1 MANINDL
8 RRNNI
13 NTNNSPS
20 RNTPPTLGQNE
31 NTDVM
36 IDMTSESKMKASML
50 HNEAVYNSAPKG
62 KTIIN
67 QPNEVKGP
75 DGRIIR
81 RNIPGNQQIKRSTAD
96 RVSFDLTQLPKDKK
110 VDEDI
115 HKSIEDDIL
124 TGKNP
129 ILYDYINEKA
139 QEMQQWTEEKED
151 ERRLKEVEQ
160 EEEVSIDLT
169 NPSTADNLEKE
180 EDNISFANYEINK
193 DEDPNANNTVYN
205 MLDII
210 NIGEDTNMKEE
221 PKEIFINEDNDE
233 VELDIA
239 KDTSDDDLD
248 SFTFDDADTSSTD
261 DVDIVVEDKDD
272 EIIEVVEEE
281 KEAEEI
287 PVEKVAETK
296 KEEAKV
302 VEKTTNTTSDEE
314 DDLSTF
320 ISANGIEFQAAKSI
334 ASNIVLDDD
343 NLEDEENEEDE
354 DPNGLDPKAK
364 RVIEL
369 ASRVLR
375 PAAKKLE
382 LSSYTVVKKP
392 GAATRFFEQKQI
404 NVAKWVLRNKKVCIH
419 MKASQ
424 GAELEELRTLMTD
437 ANVASDFIRMYRI
450 IYDHVVSPKPDSF
463 EAWCKSTYTDD
474 LDDYFFCFFIAN
486 YMNSNYIPY
495 DCSNENCKPGT
506 FLSENLPIM
515 SMVKFKS
522 DKDKEEFNEIYKSE
536 VFENNPQGLYPTEII
551 PFSDKLAIGFKESTL
566 YSFIEAQSIRNNE
579 KFINRYSATIAL
591 VPNIDKI
598 LAIDTE
604 NHNLIPIEYKSYPN
618 SNANTYKSMVQKYDA
633 VLHSL
638 TPDEFGTLT
647 NYVAEFTNNK
657 DNSIHIKYIR
667 PAATCPDCGAK
678 IEEVETTAQSL
689 VFFRY
694 QLGQMVNI
702 SIK

>member
-13 NTNNSPS
+13 NTNSSLS
-20 RNTPPTLGQNE
+20 RNTPPILGQNE
-31 NTDVM
+31 NSDVM
-36 IDMTSESKMKASML
+36 IDLTSESKMKASMV
-50 HNEAVYNSAPKG
+50 HNEAVYNSTPKG
-62 KTIIN
+62 KTIID
-67 QPNEVKGP
+67 QPTEIKGP

-81 RNIPGNQQIKRSTAD
+81 RTPNNQSSIKRSTSD
-96 RVSFDLTQLPKDKK
+96 RVAFDLTQLPKDKK

-124 TGKNP
+124 SGRNP
-129 ILYDYINEKA
+129 ILYDYINEKT
-139 QEMQQWTEEKED
+139 QEMQKWTEEKED
-151 ERRLKEVEQ
+151 EKKLKEAEQ
-160 EEEVSIDLT
+160 EEKVSIDLT
-169 NPSTADNLEKE
+169 QPSGSDTLEK
-180 EDNISFANYEINK
+180 EDNISFDSYETSSKEESNG
-193 DEDPNANNTVYN
+193 NVVYN
-205 MLDII
+205 VIDSL
-210 NIGEDTNMKEE
+210 NIGEDASMKEE
-221 PKEIFINEDNDE
+221 PKDIVINEDNDE
-233 VELDIA
+233 VELDIPE
-239 KDTSDDDLD
+239 DTSSDDLD
-248 SFTFDDADTSSTD
+248 LYTFDDANTSSTD
-261 DVDIVVEDKDD
+261 DVDVVIEDKDD
-272 EIIEVVEEE
+272 EVVETVEEE
-281 KEAEEI
+281 KED
-287 PVEKVAETK
+287 VENTVESVVETK
-296 KEEAKV
+296 KEE
-302 VEKTTNTTSDEE
+302 TNVITSDEE
-314 DDLSTF
+314 DDLSKF
-320 ISANGIEFQAAKSI
+320 ISANGIEFQETKSI
-334 ASNIVLDDD
+334 SSNIVLDDD
-343 NLEDEENEEDE
+343 NLDDEEKEDDDD

-364 RVIEL
+364 HIIEL
-369 ASRVLR
+369 ASRVLK
-375 PAAKKLE
+375 PAAKKLD
-382 LSSYTVVKKP
+382 LSSYTVIKKP

-506 FLSENLPIM
+506 FLSGNLPIM

-522 DKDKEEFNEIYKSE
+522 DKDKEEFNEIYRSE
-536 VFENNPQGLYPTEII
+536 VFENNPQGLYPAEII
-551 PFSDKLAIGFKESTL
+551 PFSDRLAISFKESTL
-566 YSFIEAQSIRNNE
+566 YSYIEAQSIRNNE
-579 KFINRYSATIAL
+579 KFINRYAATIAL

-598 LAIDTE
+598 FAIDAV
-604 NHNLIPIEYKSYPN
+604 NQNLIPIEYKTYPN

-647 NYVAEFTNNK
+647 NYVSEFTNNK
-657 DNSIHIKYIR
+657 EKAISIKYIR

>member
-8 RRNNI
+8 KRNSI
-13 NTNNSPS
+13 NTNNSLS

-31 NTDVM
+31 SSDVM
-36 IDMTSESKMKASML
+36 IDLTSEAKMKAAMA
-50 HNEAVYNSAPKG
+50 HNEAVYNSTPKG
-62 KTIIN
+62 KTIID
-67 QPNEVKGP
+67 QPTEIKGP
-75 DGRIIR
+75 DGMIIR
-81 RNIPGNQQIKRSTAD
+81 RTPNNQSSIKRSTGD
-96 RVSFDLTQLPKDKK
+96 RIAFDLTQLPKDKK
-110 VDEDI
+110 ADEDI

-129 ILYDYINEKA
+129 ILYDYINEKS
-139 QEMQQWTEEKED
+139 QEMQKWTEEKED
-151 ERRLKEVEQ
+151 ERKLKEAEQ

-169 NPSTADNLEKE
+169 QSSGSDVLEKE
-180 EDNISFANYEINK
+180 EDNISFAKYEISK
-193 DEDPNANNTVYN
+193 DENPNVNNTVYN
-205 MLDII
+205 MLGI
-210 NIGEDTNMKEE
+210 NIGEDANMKEE
-221 PKEIFINEDNDE
+221 DKTAAVNEDDE
-233 VELDIA
+233 VELD
-239 KDTSDDDLD
+239 TSNDMDDFDLF
-248 SFTFDDADTSSTD
+248 SMDDEKEHSADD
-261 DVDIVVEDKDD
+261 IDVVLDDKDD
-272 EIIEVVEEE
+272 EVVDTVEEE
-281 KEAEEI
+281 KEETTNN
-287 PVEKVAETK
+287 PTAETVLIEESK
-296 KEEAKV
+296 KEVKTEA
-302 VEKTTNTTSDEE
+302 TNSSTIDDEE
-314 DDLSTF
+314 DLSTF
-320 ISANGIEFQAAKSI
+320 IPANGIEFQAAKSI
-334 ASNIVLDDD
+334 SSNIILDDD
-343 NLEDEENEEDE
+343 NLEDEEKEDDE
-354 DPNGLDPKAK
+354 DPDGLDPKAK
-364 RVIEL
+364 HIIEL
-369 ASRVLR
+369 ASRVLK
-375 PAAKKLE
+375 PAAKKLD
-382 LSSYTVVKKP
+382 LSSYTVIKKP

-522 DKDKEEFNEIYKSE
+522 DKDKEEFNEIYRSE
-536 VFENNPQGLYPTEII
+536 VFENNPKGLYPAEII
-551 PFSDKLAIGFKESTL
+551 PFSDRLAISFKESTL
-566 YSFIEAQSIRNNE
+566 YSYIEAQSIRNNE
-579 KFINRYSATIAL
+579 KFINRYAAIIAL

-598 LAIDTE
+598 IAIDSE
-604 NHNLIPIEYKSYPN
+604 NRNLIPIEYKVYPN

-638 TPDEFGTLT
+638 SPDEFGTLT
-647 NYVAEFTNNK
+647 NYVSEFTNNK
-657 DNSIHIKYIR
+657 ENSIHIKYIR

>member
-13 NTNNSPS
+13 NTNSSLS

-31 NTDVM
+31 SSDVM
-36 IDMTSESKMKASML
+36 IDLTSESKMKASMV
-50 HNEAVYNSAPKG
+50 HNEAVYNSTPKG
-62 KTIIN
+62 KTIID
-67 QPNEVKGP
+67 QPTEIKGP

-81 RNIPGNQQIKRSTAD
+81 RTPNNQSSIKRSTSD

-129 ILYDYINEKA
+129 ILYDYINEKTK
-139 QEMQQWTEEKED
+139 EMQQWTEEKED

-160 EEEVSIDLT
+160 DKEISIDLT
-169 NPSTADNLEKE
+169 QPSGSDTLEKE
-180 EDNISFANYEINK
+180 EDNISFDNYETSKEESN
-193 DEDPNANNTVYN
+193 DNVVYN
-205 MLDII
+205 VIDSL

-221 PKEIFINEDNDE
+221 PKDIVINEDDE
-233 VELDIA
+233 VELDITED
-239 KDTSDDDLD
+239 DTSDDLDL
-248 SFTFDDADTSSTD
+248 FTFDDANTSSAD
-261 DVDIVVEDKDD
+261 DVDVVIEDKDD
-272 EIIEVVEEE
+272 EIVEAVEEE
-281 KEAEEI
+281 KEVEET
-287 PVEKVAETK
+287 PVETVVETK
-296 KEEAKV
+296 KEEVKA
-302 VEKTTNTTSDEE
+302 EETSNTASDEE

-320 ISANGIEFQAAKSI
+320 VSANGIEFQAAKSI
-334 ASNIVLDDD
+334 SSNIVLDDD
-343 NLEDEENEEDE
+343 NLDDEEKEEDE
-354 DPNGLDPKAK
+354 DPEGLDPKAK
-364 RVIEL
+364 HIIEL
-369 ASRVLR
+369 ASRVLK
-375 PAAKKLE
+375 PAAKKLD

-506 FLSENLPIM
+506 FLSGNLPIM

-522 DKDKEEFNEIYKSE
+522 DKDKEEFNEIYRSE
-536 VFENNPQGLYPTEII
+536 VFENNPQGLYPAEII

-598 LAIDTE
+598 FAIDAV
-604 NHNLIPIEYKSYPN
+604 NQNLIPIEYKTYPN

-647 NYVAEFTNNK
+647 NYVSEFTTNK
-657 DNSIHIKYIR
+657 ENAISIKYIR